1 MPPGPRSSSSKKPLI
16 LTLAGI
22 AALIVFFF
30 VYKSTLQKHAIWFKN
45 NTLTPVYIE
54 LDGNLTKIAVGDSAE
69 YRAKNKY
76 HLQTKASTYVLKGDG
91 GVLGQNLEWHIDT
104 TINSWHNI
112 TYPLQIGPDYFLLK
126 MINNSPENMIYLK
139 VSSGQTDYSYSF
151 DVTIPNDGRTYN
163 LGYYRTLSD
172 LSVIARNGDQQG
184 WEWDCGRDF
193 HYPNLWNQW
202 VRVTKN

>member
-1 MPPGPRSSSSKKPLI
+1 
-16 LTLAGI
+16 
-22 AALIVFFF
+22 
-30 VYKSTLQKHAIWFKN
+30 
-45 NTLTPVYIE
+45 
-54 LDGNLTKIAVGDSAE
+54 
-69 YRAKNKY
+69 
-76 HLQTKASTYVLKGDG
+76 
-91 GVLGQNLEWHIDT
+91 LGQNLEWHIDT